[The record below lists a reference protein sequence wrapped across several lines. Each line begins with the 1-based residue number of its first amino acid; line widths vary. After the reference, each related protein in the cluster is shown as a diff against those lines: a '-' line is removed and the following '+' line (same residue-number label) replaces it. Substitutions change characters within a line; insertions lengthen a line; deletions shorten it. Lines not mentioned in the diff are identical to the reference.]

1 MADNPSQKRYWV
13 LKDSKDEPRTN
24 PDEPPRVDP
33 DDPLRVNP
41 DDAPLIVTMVNANSG
56 IQPEDIVYFWR
67 QEDSSY
73 FYAWGT
79 FLYTSNVDR
88 FRADRGLRKTIR
100 WTIQA
105 HRIPQP
111 IMRQEVEEAH
121 ALRALLSL
129 NDPEID
135 LFEIDKTEAAAL
147 NQLIRDHGVFA
158 PDDPIPSP
166 ADEPETPDDDQPTNI
181 TVDSILERSAP
192 ELSILTRE
200 ILKLAGQ
207 FANQREKQRDRVT
220 TSCLLF
226 AAVELGQLAEGA
238 QPDTASQYLFQWL
251 RRDRASQY
259 EPAFEK
265 FINPRNPQRPVGV
278 ALLTMRAARVCQ
290 LAERVAAFVR
300 ADIVTEDREKINA
313 RDLVGA
319 LLITM
324 ATDKESGAGTRLRR
338 VDINL
343 DELRKD
349 YLDQYLSS
357 DKNPDDDLE
366 RWQKILIELQP
377 VPELPT
383 ELPIPEIKPQL
394 PPIDAD
400 TPSLVDHLNIGP
412 EVRGFANIIA
422 ARDVKTPLSIG
433 LFGDWGSGKSTFME
447 QLQRAVEKIATEV
460 REKPAE
466 QKSVFLG
473 NIVQIKFNAWHYV
486 EANLWASLVSHIFDN
501 LSFSEQEEQQKAEK
515 RKQLFLS
522 KLSSTLEEQR
532 KATLQAQEKQ
542 DEYQRAQ
549 NQLQEARR
557 QEDSARVKLSQILSE
572 SIWPEVKRLIT
583 ADPQA
588 AGEIDKARRLLS
600 QNDLTEEELRRELQ
614 ASRNT
619 VGRIQWRLQTM
630 RDDPRRTVIIVGI
643 ALAAVLLPVGLGF
656 LVSKLVGSQLL
667 AQAIT
672 GVTPFITLLGGALA
686 WLKSK
691 RGAADA
697 ILNQLAQA
705 ERKLDEVLLTARTAH
720 AANVQN
726 LQQQVDIAESE
737 SNTATQ
743 RVKDLD
749 KEKTD
754 VLNALREMEPARVL
768 ENFVQERASS
778 DDYRKLLGVVALIRR
793 DFKKLSDM
801 LREQDSRELRD
812 SVAAILKQNQEQVA
826 PGTAPPP
833 LDVQLAAAAVSVAQ
847 QAKTEHTE
855 ATPAQETLA
864 VTNTGATTGTSA
876 AENHKDPEVIAFE
889 QRVEETLQDY
899 RIDRIVLYIDD
910 LDRCPPKQV
919 VDVLQAI
926 HLLLAFELF
935 VVVVG
940 VDARWVRHA
949 LRKHYP
955 EMLDEDPE
963 EKQNGK
969 KEGRWTRAATP
980 RDYVE
985 KIFQIPFWLKPMEP
999 GDSEKLFKG
1008 LIPDQQLAP
1017 APTEQNRDAQTTPAR
1032 QPAKS
1037 DTALT
1042 ESSTAEPSDK
1052 KEITEREIEQAKT
1065 IVSDSSVKVQ
1075 PGQSK
1080 GEDANVH
1087 EADEFDLSPAS
1098 LLLDVNE
1105 RNLMIALGTVIGKS
1119 PRTVKRFVNI
1129 YRIIK
1134 AGLGAQRLAT
1144 FMGTSGRKAEYP
1156 AVLVLLSVAH
1166 GQPELTPIFF
1176 QALKLEHQNKTSLSL
1191 KAFLEKES
1199 VNPAVIDE
1207 NLKETWDYLI
1217 RQLQTFCDKQK
1228 IDISL
1233 KTLNK
1238 WQPVIVRYTFQLGR
1252 LSSDI
1257 A

>member
-1 MADNPSQKRYWV
+1 MADKPSQKRYWV
-13 LKDSKDEPRTN
+13 LKDDKH
-24 PDEPPRVDP
+24 EPPA
-33 DDPLRVNP
+33 NFN
-41 DDAPLIVTMVNANSG
+41 DAPVVSELVVNASFP
-56 IQPEDIVYFWR
+56 IQPNDVVYFWR

-73 FYAWGT
+73 FYAWAT
-79 FLYTSNVDR
+79 FLATL
-88 FRADRGLRKTIR
+88 RAAHNRTDPILPGKHI
-100 WTIQA
+100 WTIQV

-111 IMRQEVEEAH
+111 IMRHEVE
-121 ALRALLSL
+121 ALSISSILV
-129 NDPEID
+129 DPEIQY
-135 LFEIDKTEAAAL
+135 FSIGETEAAAL
-147 NQLIRDHGVFA
+147 NQLIREHGVEA
-158 PDDPIPSP
+158 PDDPIVSS
-166 ADEPETPDDDQPTNI
+166 ADESETPDDDQPTNI
-181 TVDSILERSAP
+181 TVDSILDRSSP

-207 FANQREKQRDRVT
+207 FANQREQHRDRVT

-226 AAVELGQLAEGA
+226 AAVELGQFEEGA
-238 QPDTASQYLFQWL
+238 QPDTASQFLFQRL
-251 RRDRASQY
+251 RRERAIQY
-259 EPAFEK
+259 KYAFEK
-265 FINPRNPQRPVGV
+265 FINPRNSARQRGV
-278 ALLTMRAARVCQ
+278 ALLTTRAARVFE
-290 LAERVAAFVR
+290 LAERVATFVR
-300 ADIVTEDREKINA
+300 ADSVTEDREKIFA

-319 LLITM
+319 LLITI
-324 ATDKESGAGTRLRR
+324 ATDKRSGARTRLWR
-338 VDINL
+338 VIVDL
-343 DELRKD
+343 DALRHD
-349 YLDQYLSS
+349 YIDNYLTS
-357 DKNPDDDLE
+357 DKNPDDDLG
-366 RWQKILIELQP
+366 RWRKILIELQP
-377 VPELPT
+377 VPELPP
-383 ELPIPEIKPQL
+383 EKPIPEIKPQL

-447 QLQRAVEKIATEV
+447 QLQRKVEEIATEV
-460 REKPAE
+460 RQKPSE
-466 QKSVFLG
+466 PKSVFLG
-473 NIVQIKFNAWHYV
+473 NIVQIQFNAWHYV

-501 LSFSEQEEQQKAEK
+501 LSFSEKEEQEKAKK

-522 KLSSTLEEQR
+522 KLSATLEEQR
-532 KATLQAQEKQ
+532 KAKLQAQEKQ

-549 NQLQEARR
+549 NELQEARR
-557 QEDSARVKLSQILSE
+557 QEDSARVKLSQVLSE
-572 SIWPEVKRLIT
+572 TIWPEVKRIIA

-588 AGEIDKARRLLS
+588 ANEIDKARQLLS
-600 QNDLTEEELRRELQ
+600 QNDLSEEELRRELQ

-619 VGRIQWRLQTM
+619 VGRIQWRLKTM
-630 RDDPRRTVIIVGI
+630 MDDPRRTLIIVVI

-656 LVSKLVGSQLL
+656 LVSKLVGSQWL

-672 GVTPFITLLGGALA
+672 GVTPFITLIGGALV

-691 RGAADA
+691 RGAVDA
-697 ILNQLAQA
+697 ILNQLDQA
-705 ERKLDEVLLTARTAH
+705 ERKLDAVLLTARTAH
-720 AANVQN
+720 DLKVQN
-726 LQQQVDIAESE
+726 LQQQVATAEGE

-749 KEKTD
+749 KEKND
-754 VLNALREMEPARVL
+754 VLKTLREMEPARVL

-793 DFKKLSDM
+793 DFKRLSDM

-812 SVAAILKQNQEQVA
+812 SVTEILRQNQEQA
-826 PGTAPPP
+826 ANGTAPAP

-847 QAKTEHTE
+847 QAKIENTE
-855 ATPAQETLA
+855 AASTPEAPA
-864 VTNTGATTGTSA
+864 AANTAETTGSSA
-876 AENHKDPEVIAFE
+876 AKHHKDPQVIAFE
-889 QRVEETLQDY
+889 QRVEETLKDY

-985 KIFQIPFWLKPMEP
+985 KIFQIPFWIKPMEP

-1008 LIPDQQLAP
+1008 LIPDKQLAP
-1017 APTEQNRDAQTTPAR
+1017 IPTTEKRDTQTTPGR
-1032 QPAKS
+1032 HPAEG
-1037 DTALT
+1037 DTSVA
-1042 ESSTAEPSDK
+1042 ESSTTDFSSSDK
-1052 KEITEREIEQAKT
+1052 KDITEQAT
-1065 IVSDSSVKVQ
+1065 TDGGSVKDQ
-1075 PGQSK
+1075 HGQSK
-1080 GEDANVH
+1080 GEDANEH
-1087 EADEFDLSPAS
+1087 EGDEFDLSPAS

-1105 RNLMIALGTVIGKS
+1105 RNQMIALGSVIGKS

-1134 AGLGAQRLAT
+1134 AGLSAERLAT

-1166 GQPELTPIFF
+1166 GQPEVTPIFF
-1176 QALKLEHQNKTSLSL
+1176 QALKLEYQNKTGLSL
-1191 KAFLEKES
+1191 KAFLDKEHGAYP
-1199 VNPAVIDE
+1199 VVIDE
-1207 NLKETWDYLI
+1207 NLKENWEYLL
-1217 RQLQTFCDKQK
+1217 RQLRTFCDKQK

-1252 LSSDI
+1252 LSAEI